1 VTPPTSDV
9 PAPPSPSRTQRD
21 ATQVIPVQRGEQSSV
36 VVQAVGVLG
45 ATALQN
51 PLLQ

>member
-36 VVQAVGVLG
+36 VAQAVGVLG
-45 ATALQN
+45 STTLQY
-51 PLLQ
+51 PRLQ